1 MFDVYVQ
8 LPILFTHLYC
18 ILNWPHPLQKC
29 TTNIRRQSTSKVCCR
44 DPNFKS
50 EEEDYDDF
58 GNMDYMDFD
67 QVYTYNMKPY
77 MENEYEK
84 IR

>member
-1 MFDVYVQ
+1 M
-8 LPILFTHLYC
+8 LILLFRTFLVHTKLTTS
-18 ILNWPHPLQKC
+18 IIQKC
-29 TTNIRRQSTSKVCCR
+29 TTNIRRQSTNKVCCR

-77 MENEYEK
+77 MKNE
-84 IR
+84 

>member
-1 MFDVYVQ
+1 M
-8 LPILFTHLYC
+8 LILLFRTFLVHTKLTTS
-18 ILNWPHPLQKC
+18 IIQKC

-77 MENEYEK
+77 MKNE
-84 IR
+84 